1 MIEYEDIILENE
13 QFKNFCKGD
22 INASSFMFIS
32 DDEVFLNNFSY
43 CFAKFLLCLDKTSKP
58 CKKCE
63 TCKKVSLLS
72 FSDLVIY
79 PKKHTSILVEDIK
92 DLTNNIYLA
101 PLEGD
106 KKVFILNNF
115 SSATVQAQNKLLKIL
130 EEPPANSFIILNV
143 TNENKVLSTIK
154 SRCKKLRLNR
164 LSEKEILLATKSF
177 DENKNVAFLSDGNLT
192 KAINYYNDS
201 NFGEIY
207 NACLK
212 TLTQMKDSRSLV
224 KYSSMLSKKREDI
237 NLVLEIFESF
247 FRDILLIRLNKENL
261 VKNKN
266 ALASLKLIK
275 DEYTSSCLDKILRK
289 INEIREHLNF
299 NCNVV
304 FLIDNL
310 LLYILEVKF
319 LCKE

>member
-1 MIEYEDIILENE
+1 MIEYEDIILEND

-43 CFAKFLLCLDKTSKP
+43 CFAKFLFCLDKTTKP

-92 DLTNNIYLA
+92 DLTSNIYLA

-212 TLTQMKDSRSLV
+212 TLIQMKDSRSLV
-224 KYSSMLSKKREDI
+224 KFSSMLSKKREDI

-247 FRDILLIRLNKENL
+247 FRDILLTRLNKENL
-261 VKNKN
+261 VKNKI
-266 ALASLKLIK
+266 ALASLILIK

-289 INEIREHLNF
+289 INEVREHLNF
-299 NCNVV
+299 NCNAV